1 MVFRRLGSLFLFLCL
16 SVLGGVGA
24 TTAIAQEQ
32 IDLAQFKP
40 QPVPPPPVHLPPP
53 IKLQQP
59 NLGGS
64 LPPITSPGGNN
75 PLGGPPSLS
84 TSTVLGGCPPNCPD
98 GTWTAFSSLSPSVST
113 VWLEDRK
120 RQLIEA
126 GNAVHADLF
135 VAPQQDYWTAYQL
148 IFAQRPR
155 FQALIKLVVIDIY
168 VPVPAAADAAMREV
182 VVTEAAR
189 GLKAMTRQVLDI
201 VAAKMQQDMQLAASV
216 LWWDNE
222 SERANKLDLIR
233 RAEAEMSAYHRAA
246 RDELE
251 APERFQR
258 VYESEPTRG
267 GVYYGSGTAMRQL
280 GIIDTSRLWKNQ

>member
-1 MVFRRLGSLFLFLCL
+1 MD
-16 SVLGGVGA
+16 A
-24 TTAIAQEQ
+24 TRAAAQAR
-32 IDLAQFKP
+32 IDEAQFKP
-40 QPVPPPPVHLPPP
+40 PIPPQPPVKPPP
-53 IKLQQP
+53 ITLP
-59 NLGGS
+59 DTGLRGT
-64 LPPITSPGGNN
+64 LPPASSPGGSN
-75 PLGGPPSLS
+75 PGGSAPPSLS
-84 TSTVLGGCPPNCPD
+84 TGTIPGGCLPNCPD
-98 GTWTAFSSLSPSVST
+98 GTWTAFSSLPPSVST

-126 GNAVHADLF
+126 GNAVHADLL
-135 VAPQQDYWTAYQL
+135 VAPRQDYWSAYQL

-155 FQALIKLVVIDIY
+155 FQALIKLVVLDIY

-216 LWWDNE
+216 LRWDSE
-222 SERANKLDLIR
+222 SERAEKLDLIR
-233 RAEAEMSAYHRAA
+233 RAEAELNAYHRAA
-246 RDELE
+246 REELE

-258 VYESEPTRG
+258 VYEPEPTRG